1 MDLERCRYIV
11 VEGPIGAGKTSLARV
26 LARRVD
32 GEELFERPEDNPFL
46 ERFYG
51 DMPRFALATQLTFL
65 FQRADQLGGVG
76 QFDMFRR
83 LTVGDFLLDKD
94 PLFAR
99 LNLSDAEYQLY
110 EKVYSHLKP
119 QTPTPDLVVY
129 LQAPVDTLIERVH
142 RRGVD
147 FERRISAQYLTRL
160 ADAYSRYFYSFEAAP
175 LLIVNSERLNFV
187 DNEEHVE
194 LLLSRIGSM
203 RGRREFFN
211 LASLKEDRSDQHARP
226 RFHWKS
232 STPQPELVGAPRAAF
247 KRVAFVPT
255 MGNLHDGHLSLCRIA
270 RQHGDAVVTS
280 IFVNR
285 LQFGPNEDFD
295 RYPRTLEA
303 DRAGLERE
311 GVDVLFAPQ
320 EQEMYPTPQV
330 YRVQPPPLA
339 EELEGA
345 SRPGF
350 FHGVCTVV
358 LKLFHLVQPDV
369 AVFGKKDRQQ
379 LKIVRG
385 MVQQFNMRI
394 QIVPAETIRAPDGL
408 ALSSRNNYLSAG
420 GTGRGAEPLPRAA
433 RHRRRDRRRPHRL
446 RESRGSGPD
455 GAREPR
461 LEGRLRRDPPR
472 PRAAHPAPGRLRSSE
487 PAHRACRGDAR
498 QHPPD

>member
-26 LARRVD
+26 LARRIG

-76 QFDMFRR
+76 QYDMFRR

-187 DNEEHVE
+187 DNDEHVE

-211 LASLKEDRSDQHARP
+211 LAS
-226 RFHWKS
+226 
-232 STPQPELVGAPRAAF
+232 
-247 KRVAFVPT
+247 
-255 MGNLHDGHLSLCRIA
+255 
-270 RQHGDAVVTS
+270 
-280 IFVNR
+280 
-285 LQFGPNEDFD
+285 
-295 RYPRTLEA
+295 
-303 DRAGLERE
+303 
-311 GVDVLFAPQ
+311 
-320 EQEMYPTPQV
+320 
-330 YRVQPPPLA
+330 
-339 EELEGA
+339 
-345 SRPGF
+345 
-350 FHGVCTVV
+350 
-358 LKLFHLVQPDV
+358 
-369 AVFGKKDRQQ
+369 
-379 LKIVRG
+379 
-385 MVQQFNMRI
+385 
-394 QIVPAETIRAPDGL
+394 
-408 ALSSRNNYLSAG
+408 
-420 GTGRGAEPLPRAA
+420 
-433 RHRRRDRRRPHRL
+433 
-446 RESRGSGPD
+446 
-455 GAREPR
+455 
-461 LEGRLRRDPPR
+461 
-472 PRAAHPAPGRLRSSE
+472 
-487 PAHRACRGDAR
+487 
-498 QHPPD
+498 